1 MLEIR
6 QAQEARD
13 AAIVEQFK
21 QTNSIF
27 KTRKALGFM
36 CSREVVRRA
45 ITRAGL
51 YSKCKRETE
60 LMLRAEKRKDS
71 ILRCHTQT
79 CSRTH
84 NIELDM
90 QVELERNLTAFGI
103 NFKREMLVPGCQM
116 RADFCG
122 DNWAIETKVSGDS
135 QSMMIAMAQ
144 CMVYR
149 KHLNKP
155 HVSVVIPDDVIP
167 RDFYKRECES
177 NGVSVL
183 KLSNL
188 IWWVNSLGT
197 NA

>member
-1 MLEIR
+1 MPEIR
-6 QAQEARD
+6 QARSERD

-21 QTNSIF
+21 QTNSII
-27 KTRKALGFM
+27 KTREALGFVY
-36 CSREVVRRA
+36 SREIVRRA
-45 ITRAGL
+45 ITKAGL
-51 YSKCKRETE
+51 YSKCKRDAE
-60 LMLRAEKRKDS
+60 LIRRAEQRKDS
-71 ILRCHTQT
+71 ILRCHTQV

-90 QVELERNLTAFGI
+90 QVELERNLAAFGV

-122 DNWAIETKVSGDS
+122 DNWAIETKVNGDS
-135 QSMMIAMAQ
+135 QSMMLAMAQ

-177 NGVSVL
+177 NGVAVL

-188 IWWVNSLGT
+188 IWWINSLGT
-197 NA
+197 DA